1 MGLKWGLYY
10 MERIDTSL
18 NESSRIMRIFVCNCC
33 DCTYHAYQF
42 FTLIKVTYTSKQKW
56 CKQCKSIFW
65 DTCLANMTYLESL
78 LPKQHYISMKILCFK
93 KTLVLMGST
102 FRQLVFGKLL
112 ILLTSLWRIWTVENT
127 AWDCNASTTLIHR

>member
-1 MGLKWGLYY
+1 
-10 MERIDTSL
+10 MEGIDTSL
-18 NESSRIMRIFVCNCC
+18 NESRIMRIFVCNCC

-42 FTLIKVTYTSKQKW
+42 FTLMKVTYTSKQKW

-78 LPKQHYISMKILCFK
+78 LPKQHYISMKILCLK

-102 FRQLVFGKLL
+102 FRQLVFGELL
-112 ILLTSLWRIWTVENT
+112 ILLTCLWSIWTVENMS
-127 AWDCNASTTLIHR
+127 WDCNASTTLTHR